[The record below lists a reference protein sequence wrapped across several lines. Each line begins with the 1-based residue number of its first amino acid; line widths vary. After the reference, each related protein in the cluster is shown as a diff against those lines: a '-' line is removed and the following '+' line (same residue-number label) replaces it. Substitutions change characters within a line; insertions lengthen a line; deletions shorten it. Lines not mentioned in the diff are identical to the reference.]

1 MASTTRGNSPS
12 SSTSATRSAG
22 LRSWFS
28 SCCNCYNCCSVQS
41 NSRASTSTISTQ
53 VTNPSQEI
61 APSASAAH
69 AFEQV
74 APSTSTSARS
84 TRPERKLP
92 YDVFINHRGP
102 DVKHTLAASLYNTL
116 TGMGLRVFLDKEE
129 LELGDFLPTEIEE
142 AMRSASLHIA
152 IFSKNYA
159 QSPWCL
165 AELSF
170 MLKTGTQI
178 IPVFYHVQPDHVRY
192 AKGVYADAFSRHT
205 EKGRYTLAKLAEWK
219 NALNNVSYNVGAIIH
234 NEADEGSLL
243 KNIVN
248 RVLKVIKNVPFV
260 VAKHP
265 IGLDEIIK
273 DFERTTLQC
282 AESHSTVQIVG
293 IWGMGGSGKTTLAK
307 QLYNNKY
314 TTMEKA
320 SFILDVRDAASKHQL
335 HNKQKKLLEDL
346 GLKGPSV
353 DNIEEGKGILA
364 NRLRSIQVL
373 IVLDDVDNIDQLDA
387 LVPEKDSLR
396 WDSLIIV
403 TTRKL
408 EVLQCWGISSIYKM
422 KPLSPSH
429 AVQLFCWH
437 AFLKPCPLEGFE
449 NLVEKFMKVSDGLPL
464 SLKVFGGQLYGKSNK
479 DYWGNQLQKIVRI
492 LPDDIKSKLK
502 VSYDAL
508 DYEEKEAFLDAAC
521 FFIGQ
526 EKSSAIV
533 AWDGSG
539 WSGLCSWESLFNK
552 CLVELDRDDCIR
564 MHDHLRDLGREIA
577 NPQSPY
583 RLWSPQQ
590 IINVDNE
597 IQGIAIR
604 GIMATSE
611 IEVFPQYSQGGGL
624 IVNTNRGSRTLA
636 PSSLGLK
643 IFHLRG
649 NYYNQVIG
657 DLSRE
662 LVWLRWFGIQERSL
676 QSLSALKNLR
686 VLELYERWDEEH
698 HLEELWETE
707 SNAPAQLRELV
718 ISSCSEFQRFPKSI
732 GCLKELKKIAV
743 IDGSKLRSLP
753 EEFCLLQ
760 SLEHL
765 MLNSC
770 GELSSLPSSFAD
782 LRNLRHLDLSGCMEL
797 RRLPVSFKEL
807 TLLQHLNLY
816 RCSELTLESDILENM
831 IKIEYLNLSSCRQLE
846 ELPHHITNQAS
857 LRELLLLN
865 TERLREIPVN
875 IGQLSKLQKMR
886 TGSRSLR
893 SLPTSIGDLSSLISL
908 EIYDCPKLECLPDSL
923 GRLNLLESLSIRNL
937 GVKSLPKS
945 VSQLI
950 NLQQL
955 VILWCPIGELDL
967 GAGLFTCLEQIKL
980 WSTEVSKI
988 SIPEGCCCGL
998 KRLSLRYNRLLTE
1011 IEVLPTTITNIE
1023 LNDCEILRNV
1033 RGIDRLVKI
1042 QTLRISECPA
1052 LNELPCFAQSDFL
1065 RAFELKGC
1073 YGVKKIQ
1080 GLEYCKALEKVAADT
1095 RWEEA
1100 GIESLERMERLREV
1114 KLRAISKSAIE
1125 GCIQSIKKWPDETI
1139 VCTRAVPDA
1148 ASLVNSFAF
1157 TNISIV
1163 DSFAY
1168 QKMNSC
1174 PSLRVPSKDLCIL
1187 LCFVVNC
1194 ESPKTLLELTYGTS
1208 RTRLD
1213 IGDCRMR
1220 LEEGRWVLLAVFT
1233 QHSMLQ
1239 KADISRYPQSKIRMM
1254 VEGQVEGEV
1263 EKGLAVA
1270 GGKER
1275 VVEAFNGLWTFLSN

>member
-597 IQGIAIR
+597 IQ
-604 GIMATSE
+604 
-611 IEVFPQYSQGGGL
+611 
-624 IVNTNRGSRTLA
+624 
-636 PSSLGLK
+636 
-643 IFHLRG
+643 
-649 NYYNQVIG
+649 
-657 DLSRE
+657 
-662 LVWLRWFGIQERSL
+662 
-676 QSLSALKNLR
+676 
-686 VLELYERWDEEH
+686 
-698 HLEELWETE
+698 
-707 SNAPAQLRELV
+707 APAQLRELV

-1125 GCIQSIKKWPDETI
+1125 GCIQSIKNLQKWPDETI